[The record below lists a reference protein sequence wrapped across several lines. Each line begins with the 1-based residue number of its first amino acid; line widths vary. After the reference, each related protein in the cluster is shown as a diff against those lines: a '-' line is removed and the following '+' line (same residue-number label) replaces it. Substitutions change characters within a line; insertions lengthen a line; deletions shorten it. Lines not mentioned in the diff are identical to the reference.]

1 MQRKFR
7 PLVGSNPPALHAACT
22 GLCEGG
28 GNIAFRLTP
37 QQQFPKAIPRMRK
50 TLLRIHC
57 SLASLAVSIAAPS
70 LAQVQE
76 QAPPRAPSPSPAP
89 SRPAGEA
96 QRDVVVTG
104 TRAEVVGTPDRTSFN
119 VSNDLQV
126 QNGTLADALRAVP
139 GVEVDLQGN
148 VSLRGDPGVTIL
160 IDGRPSAMLRG
171 DNRGDVILSMP
182 AGRIER
188 VEVMTNPSAANSP
201 EGSGGVI
208 NLVSR
213 QARKDMTTGTVRA
226 TVGGE
231 GRGALSLSGSHNAGD
246 LTLTGELGYRRSSG
260 EAQAVQLRSRLDPAT
275 GAFVDSRLESEL
287 DNSNG
292 FANARVGIEYDL
304 DKKNRLST
312 ELSYRDGRAE
322 VERDDRFEAANPASS
337 YARAAE
343 IHLRQRGPSARA
355 SWRRTLP
362 GKDHELVADVEVERV
377 RQSREVEAVTDFAGA
392 PDFAEQ
398 IRNAGRRADDNVKLD
413 YKRRLGAESTLN
425 LGYQGSFQ
433 RSEFEYSGARGP
445 TFGTL
450 APVAGLT
457 NSFDYDLTIHALF
470 GTFVFPVGKLDAQAG
485 LRLEQVETELEQV
498 TDAVRFENDYFRAYP
513 TLHLGYELSKR
524 EQLKASYS
532 RRIQRPS
539 PQDLNPYTFYIDP
552 QNLRRGNP
560 ALKPEV
566 TDSLELGWQRRK
578 SGDFLSLTGFYRRS
592 RGGVTDILS
601 DLGGGVFLTSRA
613 NLATA
618 ERAGL
623 EAVANGKLSKTL
635 SYNASATFL
644 WNEIDSRS
652 GGFSSRRSGTTGT
665 ARVNLS
671 WQPGKKDFF
680 QLNAAYSGRQ
690 LLPQGYRSSGPI
702 LNLGYRRKLN
712 DELSVLV
719 TGQDVLSSAKQT
731 IVFETPTLRDRLEQ
745 RGVGRVIL
753 FGLAWN
759 LGDRN
764 PKKKEPQFEFQ
775 QGGGDTT
782 P

>member
-1 MQRKFR
+1 
-7 PLVGSNPPALHAACT
+7 
-22 GLCEGG
+22 
-28 GNIAFRLTP
+28 
-37 QQQFPKAIPRMRK
+37 MRK

-70 LAQVQE
+70 LAQAQE
-76 QAPPRAPSPSPAP
+76 RAPAQAPAKPPP
-89 SRPAGEA
+89 RPAGEA
-96 QRDVVVTG
+96 PRDVVVTG
-104 TRAEVVGTPDRTSFN
+104 TRAEVVGAPDRTSFN

-160 IDGRPSAMLRG
+160 VDGRPSAMLRG

-246 LTLTGELGYRRSSG
+246 VTLTGELGYRRFSG
-260 EAQAVQLRSRLDPAT
+260 DAEAVQLRSRLDPAT
-275 GAFVDSRLESEL
+275 GDFVDSRLESEL

-312 ELSYRDGRAE
+312 ELSYRDGRADI
-322 VERDDRFEAANPASS
+322 ERDDRFTAATPAFS
-337 YARAAE
+337 YERGSD
-343 IHLRQRGPSARA
+343 IDLSQRGLSARA

-362 GKDHELVADVEVERV
+362 GKDHELAADVELERG
-377 RQSREVEAVTDFAGA
+377 RFRREVEASTDFAAA
-392 PDFAEQ
+392 PDFVERIA
-398 IRNAGRRADDNVKLD
+398 NTGRRADENFKLD

-425 LGYQGSFQ
+425 LGYQGNFS
-433 RSEFEYSGARGP
+433 RSEFDFSGDRGP
-445 TFGTL
+445 SFATL
-450 APVAGLT
+450 APVPGLT
-457 NSFDYDLTIHALF
+457 NQFEYDQAIHALF
-470 GTFVFPVGKLDAQAG
+470 GTVLFPIGKLDAQAG
-485 LRLEQVETELEQV
+485 LRLEQVETDLEQV
-498 TDAVRFENDYFRAYP
+498 TDSVSFENDYFRVYP
-513 TLHLGYELSKR
+513 TLHLGYELNKR

-539 PQDLNPYTFYIDP
+539 PQDLNPYTVYIDP

-560 ALKPEV
+560 ALRPEV
-566 TDSLELGWQRRK
+566 TDSIELGWQRRK

-644 WNEIDSRS
+644 WNAIDSRT
-652 GGFSSRRSGTTGT
+652 GGISDRRSGTTGT

-712 DELSVLV
+712 DRFSVLV

-745 RGVGRVIL
+745 RGIGRVIL

-759 LGDRN
+759 IGDRN
-764 PKKKEPQFEFQ
+764 PKKKQEPGFEFQ
-775 QGGGDTT
+775 QGGGDTVQ
-782 P
+782 